1 MMMMIAL
8 YVLILNFIVNPT
20 NLIYASL
27 HCAKNFMSVTG
38 GGSLVFILES
48 SLPGC
53 LSLMLKKIFQSQ
65 TRMLFFLI
73 F

>member
-38 GGSLVFILES
+38 GSLVFILES
-48 SLPGC
+48 SLPGSLYAEKN
-53 LSLMLKKIFQSQ
+53 LSVSNENA
-65 TRMLFFLI
+65 FF
-73 F
+73 

>member
-48 SLPGC
+48 SLPG
-53 LSLMLKKIFQSQ
+53 SLC
-65 TRMLFFLI
+65 
-73 F
+73 

>member
-1 MMMMIAL
+1 MMMIAL

-27 HCAKNFMSVTG
+27 HCAKN
-38 GGSLVFILES
+38 
-48 SLPGC
+48 C
-53 LSLMLKKIFQSQ
+53 LSPGVLSFLYWKVLYLAPYAEKNLSVSNENA
-65 TRMLFFLI
+65 FFLI